1 MVTLLLMLL
10 AAGCDPAGVLRSAV
24 GPEVHRGLPSAD
36 AGTEA
41 EAGAGAE
48 AEATKRMVLHT
59 YEVRFRLN
67 GRVSTTRVQASDAG
81 HAKQLVQ
88 AQYGDAVTV
97 LSTKRVD

>member
-24 GPEVHRGLPSAD
+24 GPEVHRGLPSA
-36 AGTEA
+36 
-41 EAGAGAE
+41 EAGAGATE
-48 AEATKRMVLHT
+48 RRVLHT

-81 HAKQLVQ
+81 HARQLVQ